1 MPTRTLIACHD
12 CDLLQCEP
20 LLPLHAIARCGRCGA
35 ELYRHHVDSVDRS
48 LACALGAIVLF
59 AVANTFPIVGLKAA
73 GDLVETTLLGGVQAL
88 YAQHMRLVAGLV
100 LLTTIVTPLTELIAL
115 VYLLLPLKFNRTPPG
130 MPTVFRTLRLAHAW
144 SMIEVFMLG
153 ILVALAKLAH
163 IATVVP
169 GPALWAF
176 GALMLLLVAA
186 SAAFDPRELWAKA
199 GAAR

>member
-1 MPTRTLIACHD
+1 
-12 CDLLQCEP
+12 
-20 LLPLHAIARCGRCGA
+20 
-35 ELYRHHVDSVDRS
+35 
-48 LACALGAIVLF
+48 
-59 AVANTFPIVGLKAA
+59 
-73 GDLVETTLLGGVQAL
+73 
-88 YAQHMRLVAGLV
+88 
-100 LLTTIVTPLTELIAL
+100 
-115 VYLLLPLKFNRTPPG
+115 

-199 GAAR
+199 GAVR